1 MFSKAPTIRKRLQ
14 STSKETFMY
23 FPTSP
28 LVTVLLTQS
37 HILVSHLQ
45 RPGARRRCLLCLC
58 ITALSK
64 TLLPSCN
71 YCCGFLLPSMLLLNN
86 FPTCSIGDSAMCPN
100 HRFDMVYEGGK
111 KHLTFEHLYSHFG
124 YPVWLFFVHPYS
136 LSHHHL
142 AKAAFSQGF
151 PQHQSGWV
159 KGWGRKTNL
168 RRLWQTGNFPIPCVM
183 WCLYLIGVPV
193 ICVPVSGQLPAWVL
207 GQLVLRH
214 PRQHRRAAGREAGG
228 PHQHHPGVER
238 RARVHWHLEY
248 RSLLLLSHSG
258 ARKGTT
264 DRNMSS
270 VDRKYMYNLLNPQ
283 NVTEI
288 SL

>member
-142 AKAAFSQGF
+142 AKAAFSQGL
-151 PQHQSGWV
+151 PKHQSKWV
-159 KGWGRKTNL
+159 
-168 RRLWQTGNFPIPCVM
+168 TGIGKNNKCEMIETVRQCSHSKECDVM
-183 WCLYLIGVPV
+183 SVFNRCVPV
-193 ICVPVSGQLPAWVL
+193 ICVPVPGQLPAWVL

-228 PHQHHPGVER
+228 PHQHHPGVEGG
-238 RARVHWHLEY
+238 ARVH
-248 RSLLLLSHSG
+248 
-258 ARKGTT
+258 
-264 DRNMSS
+264 
-270 VDRKYMYNLLNPQ
+270 
-283 NVTEI
+283 
-288 SL
+288 